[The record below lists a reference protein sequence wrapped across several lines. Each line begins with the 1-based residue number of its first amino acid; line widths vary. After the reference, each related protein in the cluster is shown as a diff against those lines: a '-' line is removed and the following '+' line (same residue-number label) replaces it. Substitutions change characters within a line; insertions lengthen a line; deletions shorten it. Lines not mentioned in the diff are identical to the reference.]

1 MASINMNQVAADSTD
16 AFIDYAVATAYP
28 DFSALNE
35 AFDKFGKMLNDF
47 FAFEMRQMHP
57 QIPFYDTPQG
67 AIFRGF
73 NHKEVQTKRRILEYR
88 AKY

>member
-1 MASINMNQVAADSTD
+1 MDRVATDSADTL
-16 AFIDYAVATAYP
+16 IDYEGATTVLP

-35 AFDKFGKMLNDF
+35 DFDKFGKMLNDF
-47 FAFEMRQMHP
+47 FAFEKHP
-57 QIPFYDTPQG
+57 QISFYDTPQG
-67 AIFRGF
+67 VLFRGF